1 MTDYDSIWRSSA
13 VAELYTPEVFEN
25 KKTPPLIGF
34 KRIFCI
40 FAENYTTNFRN
51 NEKIRDVINMK
62 QFKLLSMLLAILM
75 VPMMVSCGGDD
86 EKDDNPSGDDLIIK
100 ASGTWMCTQS
110 VDTQGSNTFQ
120 GLMVGKEITINP
132 NGTYTSTAPTF
143 GYSGTY
149 TVSGNKIT
157 AHSDAGGKFL
167 INVSISGD
175 RMTWEG
181 TASNGVSFRYIFER
195 ESNVVPSE
203 KAFTKEIIAGDFQ
216 WKVNNVSIKRGSS
229 SIITEGKTIRFYENG
244 SCEGFH
250 SMENAWRINNGRIE
264 TYYKQTEEPIYVY
277 TLLSSN
283 SDELLV
289 RIDGTLDNN
298 LQAEVLLTKDI
309 IPNSTTTEDNV
320 FDTKAGIKA
329 IYASCYAACAEF
341 EEWQLKLEG
350 IRLNSN
356 TVHRISSGS
365 TEVYNTWMYA
375 YQTINR
381 INLVLEKEDAVMEK
395 MGNQDGKAL
404 IAELRALRAFVNYN
418 IGMLWGRVPLLTQP
432 ITIDGTQTPQSSQ
445 AEVFQFAYDEIN
457 SVLDDLRPSFEQ
469 ENGQIRFNKDAGL
482 MLKAELAMSL
492 GNKQLAAATLNQI
505 EKSRYNNTRS
515 ASSSFDRSF
524 IWALYTQ
531 QNTYCPVYTVMHTN
545 LYLYENSG
553 SKDGLDLPTIDLNK
567 DGMPDEDV
575 ESFWHVSEYTDY
587 GYWAALK
594 RMGKA
599 QEVTGCYDY
608 ELLMPIP
615 SQDLS
620 FYPNFTQNPG
630 Y

>member
-1 MTDYDSIWRSSA
+1 
-13 VAELYTPEVFEN
+13 
-25 KKTPPLIGF
+25 
-34 KRIFCI
+34 
-40 FAENYTTNFRN
+40 
-51 NEKIRDVINMK
+51 MK

-86 EKDDNPSGDDLIIK
+86 EKDDKPSGDDLIIK

-110 VDTQGSNTFQ
+110 VDAMNGQSLQ

-143 GYSGTY
+143 GFSGTY

-157 AHSDAGGKFL
+157 AHSDAGGTFI

-175 RMTWEG
+175 RMTWDG
-181 TASNGVSFRYIFER
+181 TANNGVSFRYIFER
-195 ESNVVPSE
+195 ENNVVPSE
-203 KAFTKEIIAGDFQ
+203 KAFTKELIAGDFQ
-216 WKVNNVSIKRGSS
+216 WKVNSISIKRGAS
-229 SIITEGKTIRFYENG
+229 SIITEGKAIRFNEDG

-298 LQAEVLLTKDI
+298 LQAEVLLIKDI

-320 FDTKAGIKA
+320 FGSKEQILA
-329 IYASCYAACAEF
+329 ILSSSYSACAEF
-341 EEWQLKLEG
+341 QTWQFKLED
-350 IRLNSN
+350 IRRNPN
-356 TVHRISSGS
+356 TVHQINANSA
-365 TEVYNTWMYA
+365 EVRNTWQYA
-375 YQTINR
+375 YRTINI
-381 INLVLEKEDAVMEK
+381 INLVLEKKDAVMEK

-418 IGMLWGRVPLLTQP
+418 IGMLFGNIPLLTKVLADNDNQ
-432 ITIDGTQTPQSSQ
+432 ITQSSQ

-515 ASSSFDRSF
+515 VSSSLDRSF

-575 ESFWHVSEYTDY
+575 ESFWHASEYTDY

-599 QEVTGCYDY
+599 QEVTGCFDY

-615 SQDLS
+615 AQEINS
-620 FYPNFTQNPG
+620 YPNFKQNPG

>member
-1 MTDYDSIWRSSA
+1 
-13 VAELYTPEVFEN
+13 
-25 KKTPPLIGF
+25 
-34 KRIFCI
+34 
-40 FAENYTTNFRN
+40 
-51 NEKIRDVINMK
+51 MK

-86 EKDDNPSGDDLIIK
+86 EKDDKPSGDDLIIK

-110 VDTQGSNTFQ
+110 VDAMNGQSLQ

-157 AHSDAGGKFL
+157 AHSDAGGTFI

-175 RMTWEG
+175 RMTWDG
-181 TASNGVSFRYIFER
+181 TANNGVSFRYIFER
-195 ESNVVPSE
+195 ENNVVPYIFERENNVVPSE
-203 KAFTKEIIAGDFQ
+203 KAFTKELIAGDFQ
-216 WKVNNVSIKRGSS
+216 WKVNSISIKRGAS
-229 SIITEGKTIRFYENG
+229 SIITEGKTIRFNGDG

-289 RIDGTLDNN
+289 RIDGTLDDI
-298 LQAEVLLTKDI
+298 LQAEVLLIKDI

-320 FDTKAGIKA
+320 FGSKEQILA
-329 IYASCYAACAEF
+329 ILNSSYSACAEF
-341 EEWQLKLEG
+341 QTWQFKLED
-350 IRLNSN
+350 IRRNPN
-356 TVHRISSGS
+356 TVHQINANSA
-365 TEVYNTWMYA
+365 EVRNTWQYA
-375 YQTINR
+375 YRTINI
-381 INLVLEKEDAVMEK
+381 INLVLEKKDAVMEK

-418 IGMLWGRVPLLTQP
+418 IGMLFGNIPLLTKVLADNDNQ
-432 ITIDGTQTPQSSQ
+432 ITQSSQ

-505 EKSRYNNTRS
+505 DKSRYYNTRS
-515 ASSSFDRSF
+515 ASSSLDRSF
-524 IWALYTQ
+524 IWALHTQ

-567 DGMPDEDV
+567 DGKTDEDD
-575 ESFWHVSEYTDY
+575 ESFWHASEYTDY
-587 GYWAALK
+587 GYWAFLK
-594 RMGKA
+594 RIRKA
-599 QEVTGCYDY
+599 QEITGCFDY

-615 SQDLS
+615 AQEINS
-620 FYPNFTQNPG
+620 YPNFKQNPG

>member
-13 VAELYTPEVFEN
+13 VAT
-25 KKTPPLIGF
+25 
-34 KRIFCI
+34 
-40 FAENYTTNFRN
+40 

-110 VDTQGSNTFQ
+110 VDAMNGQSLQ

-195 ESNVVPSE
+195 ENNVVPSE

-216 WKVNNVSIKRGSS
+216 WKVNSVSIKRGAS

-289 RIDGTLDNN
+289 RIEGTLDNN
-298 LQAEVLLTKDI
+298 LQAEVLLIKDI

-320 FDTKAGIKA
+320 FGSKEQILS
-329 IYASCYAACAEF
+329 ILNSSYSACAEF
-341 EEWQLKLEG
+341 QTWQFKLEG

-365 TEVYNTWMYA
+365 TEVYNTWMYT

-381 INLVLEKEDAVMEK
+381 INLVLEKKDAVMEK

-418 IGMLWGRVPLLTQP
+418 IGMLFGNVPLLTQP
-432 ITIDGTQTPQSSQ
+432 ITVDGTQITQSSQ
-445 AEVFQFAYDEIN
+445 TEVFQFAYDEIN

-469 ENGQIRFNKDAGL
+469 ENAQIRFNKDAGL

-515 ASSSFDRSF
+515 VSSSLDKSF

-567 DGMPDEDV
+567 DGKPDEDV
-575 ESFWHVSEYTDY
+575 ESFWHASEYTDY

-599 QEVTGCYDY
+599 QEVTGCFDY

>member
-13 VAELYTPEVFEN
+13 VAT
-25 KKTPPLIGF
+25 
-34 KRIFCI
+34 
-40 FAENYTTNFRN
+40 

-110 VDTQGSNTFQ
+110 VDAMNGQSLQ

-157 AHSDAGGKFL
+157 AHSDAGSKFL

-195 ESNVVPSE
+195 ENNVVPSE

-216 WKVNNVSIKRGSS
+216 WKVNSVSIKRGAS

-298 LQAEVLLTKDI
+298 LQAEVLLIKDI

-365 TEVYNTWMYA
+365 TEVYNTWMYT

-567 DGMPDEDV
+567 DGKPDEDV
-575 ESFWHVSEYTDY
+575 ESFWHASEYTDY
-587 GYWAALK
+587 GYWAFLK
-594 RMGKA
+594 RIRKA
-599 QEVTGCYDY
+599 QEVTGCFDY

-615 SQDLS
+615 APEINS
-620 FYPNFTQNPG
+620 YPNFKQNPG

>member
-1 MTDYDSIWRSSA
+1 
-13 VAELYTPEVFEN
+13 
-25 KKTPPLIGF
+25 
-34 KRIFCI
+34 
-40 FAENYTTNFRN
+40 
-51 NEKIRDVINMK
+51 MK

-86 EKDDNPSGDDLIIK
+86 EKDDKPSGDDLIIK

-110 VDTQGSNTFQ
+110 VDAMNGQSLQ

-157 AHSDAGGKFL
+157 AHSDAGGTFI

-175 RMTWEG
+175 RMTWDG
-181 TASNGVSFRYIFER
+181 TANNGVSFRYIFER

-216 WKVNNVSIKRGSS
+216 WKVNSVSIKRGTS
-229 SIITEGKTIRFYENG
+229 SIITEGKTIRFKEDG

-298 LQAEVLLTKDI
+298 LQAEVLLIKDI

-320 FDTKAGIKA
+320 FGSKEQILA
-329 IYASCYAACAEF
+329 ILNSSYSACAEF
-341 EEWQLKLEG
+341 QTWQFKLED
-350 IRLNSN
+350 IRRNPN
-356 TVHRISSGS
+356 TVHQINANSA
-365 TEVYNTWMYA
+365 EVRNTWQYA
-375 YQTINR
+375 YRTINI
-381 INLVLEKEDAVMEK
+381 INLVLEKKDAVMEK

-418 IGMLWGRVPLLTQP
+418 IGMLFGNIPLLTKVLADNDNQ
-432 ITIDGTQTPQSSQ
+432 ITQSSQ

-515 ASSSFDRSF
+515 ASTGLDRSF

-567 DGMPDEDV
+567 DGKPDEDV

>member
-1 MTDYDSIWRSSA
+1 
-13 VAELYTPEVFEN
+13 
-25 KKTPPLIGF
+25 
-34 KRIFCI
+34 
-40 FAENYTTNFRN
+40 
-51 NEKIRDVINMK
+51 MK

-110 VDTQGSNTFQ
+110 VDAMNGQSFQ

-157 AHSDAGGKFL
+157 AHSDAGSTFL
-167 INVSISGD
+167 INVTISGD

-181 TASNGVSFRYIFER
+181 TANNGVSFRYIFER

-216 WKVNNVSIKRGSS
+216 WKVNSISIKRGAS
-229 SIITEGKTIRFYENG
+229 SIITEGKTIRFNEDG

-289 RIDGTLDNN
+289 RIEGTLDNN
-298 LQAEVLLTKDI
+298 LQAEVLLIKDI

-320 FDTKAGIKA
+320 FGSKEQILA
-329 IYASCYAACAEF
+329 ILSSSYSACAEF
-341 EEWQLKLEG
+341 QTWQFKLED
-350 IRLNSN
+350 IRRNPN
-356 TVHRISSGS
+356 TVHQINANSA
-365 TEVYNTWMYA
+365 EVRNTWQYA
-375 YQTINR
+375 YRTINI
-381 INLVLEKEDAVMEK
+381 INLVLEKKDAVMEK

-418 IGMLWGRVPLLTQP
+418 IGMLFGNIPLLTKVLADNDNQ
-432 ITIDGTQTPQSSQ
+432 IAQSSQ

-457 SVLDDLRPSFEQ
+457 SVLDDLLPAFEQ
-469 ENGQIRFNKDAGL
+469 ENAQIRFNKDAGL

-515 ASSSFDRSF
+515 VSSSLDRSF

-575 ESFWHVSEYTDY
+575 ESFWHASEYTDY

-599 QEVTGCYDY
+599 QEVTGCFDY

-615 SQDLS
+615 AQEINS
-620 FYPNFTQNPG
+620 YPNFKQNPG

>member
-13 VAELYTPEVFEN
+13 VAT
-25 KKTPPLIGF
+25 
-34 KRIFCI
+34 
-40 FAENYTTNFRN
+40 

-110 VDTQGSNTFQ
+110 VDAMNGQSLQ

-157 AHSDAGGKFL
+157 AHSDAGSKFL

-195 ESNVVPSE
+195 ENNVVPSE

-216 WKVNNVSIKRGSS
+216 WKVNSVSIKRGAS
-229 SIITEGKTIRFYENG
+229 SIITEGKTIRFNEDG

-298 LQAEVLLTKDI
+298 LQAEVLLIKDI

-365 TEVYNTWMYA
+365 TEVYNTWMYT

-567 DGMPDEDV
+567 DGKPDEDV
-575 ESFWHVSEYTDY
+575 ESFWHASEYTDY
-587 GYWAALK
+587 GYWAFLK
-594 RMGKA
+594 RIRKA
-599 QEVTGCYDY
+599 QEVTGCFDY

-615 SQDLS
+615 APEINS
-620 FYPNFTQNPG
+620 YPNFKQNPG

>member
-1 MTDYDSIWRSSA
+1 
-13 VAELYTPEVFEN
+13 
-25 KKTPPLIGF
+25 
-34 KRIFCI
+34 
-40 FAENYTTNFRN
+40 
-51 NEKIRDVINMK
+51 MK

-86 EKDDNPSGDDLIIK
+86 EKDDKPSGDDLIIK

-110 VDTQGSNTFQ
+110 VDAMNGQSLQ

-157 AHSDAGGKFL
+157 AHSDAGGTFI

-175 RMTWEG
+175 RMTWDG
-181 TASNGVSFRYIFER
+181 TANNGVSFRYIFER
-195 ESNVVPSE
+195 ENNVVPSE
-203 KAFTKEIIAGDFQ
+203 KAFTKELIAGDFQ
-216 WKVNNVSIKRGSS
+216 WKVNSISIKRGAS
-229 SIITEGKTIRFYENG
+229 SIITEGKTIRFNEDG

-298 LQAEVLLTKDI
+298 LQAEVLLIKDI

-320 FDTKAGIKA
+320 FGSKEQILA
-329 IYASCYAACAEF
+329 ILNSSYSACAEF
-341 EEWQLKLEG
+341 QTWQFKLED
-350 IRLNSN
+350 IRRNPN
-356 TVHRISSGS
+356 TVHQINANSA
-365 TEVYNTWMYA
+365 EVRNTWQYA
-375 YQTINR
+375 YRTINI
-381 INLVLEKEDAVMEK
+381 INLVLEKKDAVMEK

-418 IGMLWGRVPLLTQP
+418 IGMLFGNIPLLTKVLADNDNQ
-432 ITIDGTQTPQSSQ
+432 ITQSSQ

-505 EKSRYNNTRS
+505 DKSRYYNTRS
-515 ASSSFDRSF
+515 ASSSLDRSY
-524 IWALYTQ
+524 IWALHTQ

-575 ESFWHVSEYTDY
+575 ESFWHASEYTDY

-599 QEVTGCYDY
+599 QEVTGCFDY

-615 SQDLS
+615 AQEINS
-620 FYPNFTQNPG
+620 YPNFKQNPG

>member
-1 MTDYDSIWRSSA
+1 
-13 VAELYTPEVFEN
+13 
-25 KKTPPLIGF
+25 
-34 KRIFCI
+34 
-40 FAENYTTNFRN
+40 
-51 NEKIRDVINMK
+51 MK

-86 EKDDNPSGDDLIIK
+86 EKDDKPSGDDLIIK

-110 VDTQGSNTFQ
+110 VDAMNGQSLQ

-157 AHSDAGGKFL
+157 AHSDAGGTFI

-175 RMTWEG
+175 RMTWDG
-181 TASNGVSFRYIFER
+181 TANNGVSFRYIFER
-195 ESNVVPSE
+195 ENNVVPSE
-203 KAFTKEIIAGDFQ
+203 KAFTKEIIAGDFH
-216 WKVNNVSIKRGSS
+216 WKVNSVSIKRGAS
-229 SIITEGKTIRFYENG
+229 SIITEGKTIRFNEDG
-244 SCEGFH
+244 SYEGFH

-289 RIDGTLDNN
+289 RIDGTLDDI
-298 LQAEVLLTKDI
+298 LQAEVLLIKDI

-320 FDTKAGIKA
+320 FGSKEQILA
-329 IYASCYAACAEF
+329 ILNSSYSACAEF
-341 EEWQLKLEG
+341 QTWQFKLED
-350 IRLNSN
+350 IRRNPN
-356 TVHRISSGS
+356 TVHQINANSA
-365 TEVYNTWMYA
+365 EVRNTWQYA
-375 YQTINR
+375 YRTINI
-381 INLVLEKEDAVMEK
+381 INLVLEKKDAVMEK

-418 IGMLWGRVPLLTQP
+418 IGMLFGNIPLLTKVLADNDNQ
-432 ITIDGTQTPQSSQ
+432 ITQSSQ

-505 EKSRYNNTRS
+505 DKSRYYNTRS
-515 ASSSFDRSF
+515 ASSSLDRSF
-524 IWALYTQ
+524 IWALHTQ

-567 DGMPDEDV
+567 DGIPDEDV
-575 ESFWHVSEYTDY
+575 ESFWHASEYTDY

-599 QEVTGCYDY
+599 QEVTGCFDY

-615 SQDLS
+615 AQEINS
-620 FYPNFTQNPG
+620 YPNFNQHRG

>member
-1 MTDYDSIWRSSA
+1 
-13 VAELYTPEVFEN
+13 
-25 KKTPPLIGF
+25 
-34 KRIFCI
+34 
-40 FAENYTTNFRN
+40 
-51 NEKIRDVINMK
+51 MK

-86 EKDDNPSGDDLIIK
+86 EKDDKPSGDDLIIK

-110 VDTQGSNTFQ
+110 VDAMNGQSLQ

-157 AHSDAGGKFL
+157 AHSDAGGTFI

-175 RMTWEG
+175 RMTWDG
-181 TASNGVSFRYIFER
+181 TANNGVSFRYIFER
-195 ESNVVPSE
+195 ENNVVPSE
-203 KAFTKEIIAGDFQ
+203 KAFTKELIAGDFQ
-216 WKVNNVSIKRGSS
+216 WKVNSISIKRGAS
-229 SIITEGKTIRFYENG
+229 SIITEGKTIRFNEDG

-289 RIDGTLDNN
+289 RIEGTLDNN
-298 LQAEVLLTKDI
+298 LQAEVLLIKDI

-320 FDTKAGIKA
+320 FGSKEQILA
-329 IYASCYAACAEF
+329 ILSSSYSACAEF
-341 EEWQLKLEG
+341 QTWQFKLED
-350 IRLNSN
+350 IRRNPN
-356 TVHRISSGS
+356 TVHQINANSA
-365 TEVYNTWMYA
+365 EVRNTWQYA
-375 YQTINR
+375 YRTINI
-381 INLVLEKEDAVMEK
+381 INLVLEKKDAVMEK

-418 IGMLWGRVPLLTQP
+418 IGMLFGNIPLLTKVLADNDNQ
-432 ITIDGTQTPQSSQ
+432 ITQSSQ

-505 EKSRYNNTRS
+505 DKSRYYNTRS
-515 ASSSFDRSF
+515 ASSSLDRSY
-524 IWALYTQ
+524 IWALHTQ

-567 DGMPDEDV
+567 DGKPDEDV
-575 ESFWHVSEYTDY
+575 ESFWHASEYTDY

-599 QEVTGCYDY
+599 QEVTGCFDY

-615 SQDLS
+615 AQEINS
-620 FYPNFTQNPG
+620 YPNFKQNPG

>member
-1 MTDYDSIWRSSA
+1 
-13 VAELYTPEVFEN
+13 
-25 KKTPPLIGF
+25 
-34 KRIFCI
+34 
-40 FAENYTTNFRN
+40 
-51 NEKIRDVINMK
+51 MK

-110 VDTQGSNTFQ
+110 VDAMNGQSLQ

-157 AHSDAGGKFL
+157 AHSDAGGTFL

-175 RMTWEG
+175 RMTWDG

-203 KAFTKEIIAGDFQ
+203 ETFTKEIIAGDFQ
-216 WKVNNVSIKRGSS
+216 WKVNSVSIKRGASS
-229 SIITEGKTIRFYENG
+229 KITEGKTIRFKEDG

-289 RIDGTLDNN
+289 RIDGTLDDN
-298 LQAEVLLTKDI
+298 LQAEVLLIKDI
-309 IPNSTTTEDNV
+309 IPNTITTEDNV
-320 FDTKAGIKA
+320 FGSKEQIKA
-329 IYASCYAACAEF
+329 ILNSCYAACTEF
-341 EEWQLKLEG
+341 ETWQLKLEG
-350 IRLNSN
+350 IRLNRN

-381 INLVLEKEDAVMEK
+381 INLVLEKEDAVLGIMD
-395 MGNQDGKAL
+395 NQDGKAL

-418 IGMLWGRVPLLTQP
+418 LGMLFGNVPLLTKVLADNDNQ
-432 ITIDGTQTPQSSQ
+432 ITQSGQ

-457 SVLDDLRPSFEQ
+457 SVLDDLLPAFEQ
-469 ENGQIRFNKDAGL
+469 ENAQAYFNKDVGL
-482 MLKAELAMSL
+482 MLKAELSMAL
-492 GNKQLAAATLNQI
+492 GNKAQATATLNQI
-505 EKSRYNNTRS
+505 EKSRYYNTRS
-515 ASSSFDRSF
+515 ASSSLDRSY
-524 IWALYTQ
+524 IWALHTQ

-553 SKDGLDLPTIDLNK
+553 SKEGLDLPTIDLNK
-567 DGMPDEDV
+567 DGKPDEDV

-615 SQDLS
+615 SQDIS
-620 FYPNFTQNPG
+620 FYPNFKQNPG

>member
-1 MTDYDSIWRSSA
+1 
-13 VAELYTPEVFEN
+13 
-25 KKTPPLIGF
+25 
-34 KRIFCI
+34 
-40 FAENYTTNFRN
+40 
-51 NEKIRDVINMK
+51 MK

-86 EKDDNPSGDDLIIK
+86 EKDDKPSGDDLIIK

-110 VDTQGSNTFQ
+110 VDAMNGQSLQ

-157 AHSDAGGKFL
+157 AHSDAGGTFI

-175 RMTWEG
+175 RMTWDG
-181 TASNGVSFRYIFER
+181 TANNGVSFRYIFER
-195 ESNVVPSE
+195 ENNVVPSE
-203 KAFTKEIIAGDFQ
+203 KAFTKELIAGDFQ
-216 WKVNNVSIKRGSS
+216 WKVNSISIKRGAS
-229 SIITEGKTIRFYENG
+229 SIITEGKTIRFNEDG

-289 RIDGTLDNN
+289 RIEGTLDNN
-298 LQAEVLLTKDI
+298 LQAEVLLIKDI

-320 FDTKAGIKA
+320 FGSKEQILA
-329 IYASCYAACAEF
+329 ILSSSYSACAEF
-341 EEWQLKLEG
+341 QTWQFKLED
-350 IRLNSN
+350 IRRNPN
-356 TVHRISSGS
+356 TVHQINANSA
-365 TEVYNTWMYA
+365 EVRNTWQYA
-375 YQTINR
+375 YRTINI
-381 INLVLEKEDAVMEK
+381 INLVLEKKDAVMEK

-418 IGMLWGRVPLLTQP
+418 IGMLFGNIPLLTKVLADNDNQ
-432 ITIDGTQTPQSSQ
+432 IAQSSQ

-457 SVLDDLRPSFEQ
+457 SVLDDLLPAFEQ
-469 ENGQIRFNKDAGL
+469 ENAQIRFNKDAGL

-515 ASSSFDRSF
+515 VSSSLDRSF

-575 ESFWHVSEYTDY
+575 ESFWHASEYTDY

-599 QEVTGCYDY
+599 QEVTGCFDY

-615 SQDLS
+615 AQEINS
-620 FYPNFTQNPG
+620 YPNFKQNPG

>member
-13 VAELYTPEVFEN
+13 VAT
-25 KKTPPLIGF
+25 
-34 KRIFCI
+34 
-40 FAENYTTNFRN
+40 

-110 VDTQGSNTFQ
+110 VDAMNGQSLQ

-157 AHSDAGGKFL
+157 AHSDAGSKFL

-195 ESNVVPSE
+195 ENNVVPSE

-216 WKVNNVSIKRGSS
+216 WKVNSISIKRGAS
-229 SIITEGKTIRFYENG
+229 SIITEGKTIRFNEDG

-298 LQAEVLLTKDI
+298 LQAEVLLIKDI

-365 TEVYNTWMYA
+365 TEVYNTWMYT

-567 DGMPDEDV
+567 DGKPDEDV
-575 ESFWHVSEYTDY
+575 ESFWHASEYTDY
-587 GYWAALK
+587 GYWAFLK
-594 RMGKA
+594 RIRKA
-599 QEVTGCYDY
+599 QEVTGCFDY

-615 SQDLS
+615 APEINS
-620 FYPNFTQNPG
+620 YPNFKQNPG

>member
-1 MTDYDSIWRSSA
+1 
-13 VAELYTPEVFEN
+13 
-25 KKTPPLIGF
+25 
-34 KRIFCI
+34 
-40 FAENYTTNFRN
+40 
-51 NEKIRDVINMK
+51 MK

-86 EKDDNPSGDDLIIK
+86 EKDDKPSGDDLIIK

-110 VDTQGSNTFQ
+110 VDAMNGQSLQ

-157 AHSDAGGKFL
+157 AHSDAGGTFI

-175 RMTWEG
+175 RMTWDG
-181 TASNGVSFRYIFER
+181 TANNGVSFRYIFER
-195 ESNVVPSE
+195 ENNVVPSE
-203 KAFTKEIIAGDFQ
+203 KAFTKELIAGDFQ
-216 WKVNNVSIKRGSS
+216 WKVNSISIKRGAS
-229 SIITEGKTIRFYENG
+229 SIITEGKTIRFNEDG

-298 LQAEVLLTKDI
+298 LQAEVLLIKDI

-320 FDTKAGIKA
+320 FGSKEQILA
-329 IYASCYAACAEF
+329 ILSSSYSACAEF
-341 EEWQLKLEG
+341 QTWQFKLED
-350 IRLNSN
+350 IRRNPN
-356 TVHRISSGS
+356 TVHQINANSA
-365 TEVYNTWMYA
+365 EVRNTWQYA
-375 YQTINR
+375 YRTINI
-381 INLVLEKEDAVMEK
+381 INLVLEKKDAVMEK

-418 IGMLWGRVPLLTQP
+418 IGMLFGNIPLLTKVLADNDNQ
-432 ITIDGTQTPQSSQ
+432 ITQSSQ

-505 EKSRYNNTRS
+505 DKSRYYNTRS
-515 ASSSFDRSF
+515 ASSSLDRSY
-524 IWALYTQ
+524 IWALHTQ

-567 DGMPDEDV
+567 DGKPDEDV
-575 ESFWHVSEYTDY
+575 ESFWHASEYTDY

-599 QEVTGCYDY
+599 QEVTGCFDY

-615 SQDLS
+615 AQEINS
-620 FYPNFTQNPG
+620 YPNFKQNPG

>member
-1 MTDYDSIWRSSA
+1 
-13 VAELYTPEVFEN
+13 
-25 KKTPPLIGF
+25 
-34 KRIFCI
+34 
-40 FAENYTTNFRN
+40 
-51 NEKIRDVINMK
+51 MK

-86 EKDDNPSGDDLIIK
+86 EKDDKPSGDDLIIK

-110 VDTQGSNTFQ
+110 VDAMNGQSLQ

-143 GYSGTY
+143 GFSGTY

-157 AHSDAGGKFL
+157 AHSDAGGTFI

-175 RMTWEG
+175 RMTWDG
-181 TASNGVSFRYIFER
+181 TANNGVSFRYIFER
-195 ESNVVPSE
+195 ENNVVPSE
-203 KAFTKEIIAGDFQ
+203 KAFTKELIAGDFQ
-216 WKVNNVSIKRGSS
+216 WKVNSISIKRGAS
-229 SIITEGKTIRFYENG
+229 SIITEGKTIRFNEDG

-298 LQAEVLLTKDI
+298 LQAEVLLIKDI

-320 FDTKAGIKA
+320 FGSKEQILA
-329 IYASCYAACAEF
+329 ILNSSYSACAEF
-341 EEWQLKLEG
+341 QTWQFKLED
-350 IRLNSN
+350 IRRNPN
-356 TVHRISSGS
+356 TVHQINANSA
-365 TEVYNTWMYA
+365 EVRNTWQYA
-375 YQTINR
+375 YRTINI
-381 INLVLEKEDAVMEK
+381 INLVLEKKDAVMEK

-404 IAELRALRAFVNYN
+404 IAELKALRAFVNYN
-418 IGMLWGRVPLLTQP
+418 IGMLFGNIPLLTKVLADNDNQ
-432 ITIDGTQTPQSSQ
+432 ITQSSQ

-505 EKSRYNNTRS
+505 DKSRYYNTRS
-515 ASSSFDRSF
+515 ASSSLDRSY
-524 IWALYTQ
+524 IWALHTQ

-567 DGMPDEDV
+567 DGKPDEDV
-575 ESFWHVSEYTDY
+575 ESFWHASEYTDY

-599 QEVTGCYDY
+599 QEVTGCFDY

-615 SQDLS
+615 AQEINS
-620 FYPNFTQNPG
+620 YPNFKQNPG

>member
-1 MTDYDSIWRSSA
+1 
-13 VAELYTPEVFEN
+13 
-25 KKTPPLIGF
+25 
-34 KRIFCI
+34 
-40 FAENYTTNFRN
+40 
-51 NEKIRDVINMK
+51 MK

-86 EKDDNPSGDDLIIK
+86 EKDDKPSGDDLIIK

-110 VDTQGSNTFQ
+110 VDAMNGQSLQ

-157 AHSDAGGKFL
+157 AHSDAGGTFI

-175 RMTWEG
+175 RMTWDG
-181 TASNGVSFRYIFER
+181 TANNGVSFRYIFER
-195 ESNVVPSE
+195 ENNVVPSE
-203 KAFTKEIIAGDFQ
+203 KAFTKELIAGDFQ
-216 WKVNNVSIKRGSS
+216 WKVNSISIKRGAS
-229 SIITEGKTIRFYENG
+229 SIITEGKTIRFNEDG

-298 LQAEVLLTKDI
+298 LQAEVLLIKDI

-320 FDTKAGIKA
+320 FGSKEQILA
-329 IYASCYAACAEF
+329 ILNSSYSACAEF
-341 EEWQLKLEG
+341 QTWQFKLED
-350 IRLNSN
+350 IRRNPN
-356 TVHRISSGS
+356 TVHQINANSA
-365 TEVYNTWMYA
+365 EVRNTWQYA
-375 YQTINR
+375 YRTINI
-381 INLVLEKEDAVMEK
+381 INLVLEKKDAVMEK

-418 IGMLWGRVPLLTQP
+418 IGLLFGNIPLLTKVLADNDNQ
-432 ITIDGTQTPQSSQ
+432 ITQSSQ

-505 EKSRYNNTRS
+505 DKSRYYNTRS
-515 ASSSFDRSF
+515 ASSSLDRSY
-524 IWALYTQ
+524 IWALHTQ
-531 QNTYCPVYTVMHTN
+531 QDTYCPVYTVMHTN

-567 DGMPDEDV
+567 DGKPDEDV
-575 ESFWHVSEYTDY
+575 ESFWHASEYTDY

-599 QEVTGCYDY
+599 QEVTGCFDY

-615 SQDLS
+615 AQEINS
-620 FYPNFTQNPG
+620 YPNFKQNPG

>member
-1 MTDYDSIWRSSA
+1 
-13 VAELYTPEVFEN
+13 
-25 KKTPPLIGF
+25 
-34 KRIFCI
+34 
-40 FAENYTTNFRN
+40 
-51 NEKIRDVINMK
+51 MK

-110 VDTQGSNTFQ
+110 VDAMNGQSLQ

-157 AHSDAGGKFL
+157 AHSDAGGTFI

-175 RMTWEG
+175 RMTWDG
-181 TASNGVSFRYIFER
+181 TANNGVSFRYIFER
-195 ESNVVPSE
+195 ENNVVPSE

-216 WKVNNVSIKRGSS
+216 WKVNSISIKRGAS
-229 SIITEGKTIRFYENG
+229 SIITEGKTIRFNEDG

-298 LQAEVLLTKDI
+298 LQAEVLLIKDI

-320 FDTKAGIKA
+320 FGSKEQILA
-329 IYASCYAACAEF
+329 ILNSSYSACAEF
-341 EEWQLKLEG
+341 QTWQFKLED
-350 IRLNSN
+350 IRRNPN
-356 TVHRISSGS
+356 TVHQINANSA
-365 TEVYNTWMYA
+365 EVRNTWQYA
-375 YQTINR
+375 YRTINI
-381 INLVLEKEDAVMEK
+381 INLVLEKKE
-395 MGNQDGKAL
+395 DGKAL

-418 IGMLWGRVPLLTQP
+418 IGMLFGNIPLLTKVLADNDNQ
-432 ITIDGTQTPQSSQ
+432 ITQSSQ

-505 EKSRYNNTRS
+505 DKSRYYNTRS
-515 ASSSFDRSF
+515 ASSSLDRSY
-524 IWALYTQ
+524 IWALHTQ

-567 DGMPDEDV
+567 DGKPDEDV
-575 ESFWHVSEYTDY
+575 ESFWHASEYTDY

-599 QEVTGCYDY
+599 QEVTGCFDY

-615 SQDLS
+615 AQEINS
-620 FYPNFTQNPG
+620 YPNFKQNPG

>member
-1 MTDYDSIWRSSA
+1 
-13 VAELYTPEVFEN
+13 
-25 KKTPPLIGF
+25 
-34 KRIFCI
+34 
-40 FAENYTTNFRN
+40 
-51 NEKIRDVINMK
+51 MK

-86 EKDDNPSGDDLIIK
+86 EKDDKPSGDDLIIK

-110 VDTQGSNTFQ
+110 VDAMNGQSLQ

-157 AHSDAGGKFL
+157 AHSDAGGTFI

-175 RMTWEG
+175 RMTWDG
-181 TASNGVSFRYIFER
+181 TANNGVSFRYIFER
-195 ESNVVPSE
+195 ENNVVPSE

-216 WKVNNVSIKRGSS
+216 WKVNSISIKRGAS
-229 SIITEGKTIRFYENG
+229 SIITEGKTIRFNEDG

-298 LQAEVLLTKDI
+298 LQAEVLLIKDI

-320 FDTKAGIKA
+320 FGSKEQILA
-329 IYASCYAACAEF
+329 ILNSSYSACAEF
-341 EEWQLKLEG
+341 QTWQFKLED
-350 IRLNSN
+350 IRRNPN
-356 TVHRISSGS
+356 TVHQINANSA
-365 TEVYNTWMYA
+365 EVRNTWQYA
-375 YQTINR
+375 YRTINI
-381 INLVLEKEDAVMEK
+381 INLVLEKKDAVMEK

-418 IGMLWGRVPLLTQP
+418 IGMLFGNIPLLTKVLADNDNQ
-432 ITIDGTQTPQSSQ
+432 ITQSSQ

-505 EKSRYNNTRS
+505 DKSRYYNTRS
-515 ASSSFDRSF
+515 ASSSLDRSY
-524 IWALYTQ
+524 IWALHTQ

-567 DGMPDEDV
+567 DGKPDEDV
-575 ESFWHVSEYTDY
+575 ESFWHASEYTDY

-599 QEVTGCYDY
+599 QEVTGCFDY

-615 SQDLS
+615 AQEIYS
-620 FYPNFTQNPG
+620 YPNFKQNPG

>member
-1 MTDYDSIWRSSA
+1 
-13 VAELYTPEVFEN
+13 
-25 KKTPPLIGF
+25 
-34 KRIFCI
+34 
-40 FAENYTTNFRN
+40 
-51 NEKIRDVINMK
+51 MK

-86 EKDDNPSGDDLIIK
+86 EKDDKPSGDDLIIK

-110 VDTQGSNTFQ
+110 VDAMNGQSLQ

-157 AHSDAGGKFL
+157 AHSDAGGTFI

-175 RMTWEG
+175 RMTWDG
-181 TASNGVSFRYIFER
+181 TANNGVSFRYIFER
-195 ESNVVPSE
+195 ENNVVPSE
-203 KAFTKEIIAGDFQ
+203 KAFTKELIAGDFQ
-216 WKVNNVSIKRGSS
+216 WKVNSISIKRGAS
-229 SIITEGKTIRFYENG
+229 SIITEGKTIRFNEDG

-298 LQAEVLLTKDI
+298 LQAEVLLIKDI

-320 FDTKAGIKA
+320 FGSKEQILA
-329 IYASCYAACAEF
+329 ILSSSYSACAEF
-341 EEWQLKLEG
+341 QTWQFKLED
-350 IRLNSN
+350 IRRNPN
-356 TVHRISSGS
+356 TVHQINANSA
-365 TEVYNTWMYA
+365 EVRNTWQYA
-375 YQTINR
+375 YRTINI
-381 INLVLEKEDAVMEK
+381 INLVLEKKDAVMEK

-418 IGMLWGRVPLLTQP
+418 IGMLFGNIPLLTKVLADNDNQ
-432 ITIDGTQTPQSSQ
+432 IAQSSQ

-457 SVLDDLRPSFEQ
+457 SVLDDLLPAFEQ
-469 ENGQIRFNKDAGL
+469 ENAQIRFNKDAGL

-515 ASSSFDRSF
+515 VSSSLDRSF

-575 ESFWHVSEYTDY
+575 ESFWHASEYTDY

-599 QEVTGCYDY
+599 QEVTGCFDY

-615 SQDLS
+615 AQEINS
-620 FYPNFTQNPG
+620 YPNFKQNPG

>member
-1 MTDYDSIWRSSA
+1 
-13 VAELYTPEVFEN
+13 
-25 KKTPPLIGF
+25 
-34 KRIFCI
+34 
-40 FAENYTTNFRN
+40 
-51 NEKIRDVINMK
+51 MK

-100 ASGTWMCTQS
+100 ASDTWMCTQS

-149 TVSGNKIT
+149 KVSGNKIT
-157 AHSDAGGKFL
+157 AHSDTGGTFL

-181 TASNGVSFRYIFER
+181 TANNGVSFRYIFER

-203 KAFTKEIIAGDFQ
+203 MAFTKEIIAGDFQ
-216 WKVNNVSIKRGSS
+216 WKVNSVSIKRGAS
-229 SIITEGKTIRFYENG
+229 SIITEGKTIRFNEDG

-289 RIDGTLDNN
+289 RIEGTLDNN
-298 LQAEVLLTKDI
+298 LQAEVLLIKDI

-320 FDTKAGIKA
+320 FGSKEQILA
-329 IYASCYAACAEF
+329 ILNSSYSACAEF
-341 EEWQLKLEG
+341 QTWQLKLEG

-356 TVHRISSGS
+356 TVHQINANSA
-365 TEVYNTWMYA
+365 EVRNTWQYA
-375 YQTINR
+375 YRTINI
-381 INLVLEKEDAVMEK
+381 INLVLEKKDDVMEK

-418 IGMLWGRVPLLTQP
+418 IGMLFGNVPLLTQP
-432 ITIDGTQTPQSSQ
+432 ITVNGTQTPQSSQ
-445 AEVFQFAYDEIN
+445 TEVFQFAYDEIN
-457 SVLDDLRPSFEQ
+457 SVLDDLLPAFEQ
-469 ENGQIRFNKDAGL
+469 ENAQIRFNKDAGL

-515 ASSSFDRSF
+515 VSSSLDRSF

-553 SKDGLDLPTIDLNK
+553 SKDGLDLPTIDLNN
-567 DGMPDEDV
+567 DGTPDTDI
-575 ESFWHVSEYTDY
+575 ESFWHASEYTDY

-599 QEVTGCYDY
+599 QEITGCFDY

-615 SQDLS
+615 AQEINS
-620 FYPNFTQNPG
+620 YPNFKQNPG

>member
-1 MTDYDSIWRSSA
+1 
-13 VAELYTPEVFEN
+13 
-25 KKTPPLIGF
+25 
-34 KRIFCI
+34 
-40 FAENYTTNFRN
+40 
-51 NEKIRDVINMK
+51 MK

-86 EKDDNPSGDDLIIK
+86 EKDDKPSGDDLIIK

-110 VDTQGSNTFQ
+110 VDAMNGQSLQ

-157 AHSDAGGKFL
+157 AHSDAGGTFI

-175 RMTWEG
+175 RMTWDG
-181 TASNGVSFRYIFER
+181 TANNGVSFRYIFER
-195 ESNVVPSE
+195 ENNVVPSE
-203 KAFTKEIIAGDFQ
+203 KAFTKELIAGDFQ
-216 WKVNNVSIKRGSS
+216 WKVNSISIKRGAS
-229 SIITEGKTIRFYENG
+229 SIITEGKTIRFNEDG

-298 LQAEVLLTKDI
+298 LQAEVLLIKDI

-320 FDTKAGIKA
+320 FGSKEQILA
-329 IYASCYAACAEF
+329 ILNSSYSACAEF
-341 EEWQLKLEG
+341 QTWQFKLED
-350 IRLNSN
+350 IRRNPN
-356 TVHRISSGS
+356 TVHQINANSA
-365 TEVYNTWMYA
+365 EVRNTWQYA
-375 YQTINR
+375 YRTINI
-381 INLVLEKEDAVMEK
+381 INLVLEKKDAVMEK

-418 IGMLWGRVPLLTQP
+418 IGMLFGNIPLLTKVLADNDNQ
-432 ITIDGTQTPQSSQ
+432 ITQSSQ

-505 EKSRYNNTRS
+505 DKSRYYNTRS
-515 ASSSFDRSF
+515 ASSSLDRSY
-524 IWALYTQ
+524 IWALHTQ

-567 DGMPDEDV
+567 DGKPDEDV
-575 ESFWHVSEYTDY
+575 ESFWHASEYTDY

-599 QEVTGCYDY
+599 QEVTGCFDY

-615 SQDLS
+615 AQEINS
-620 FYPNFTQNPG
+620 YPNFKQNPG

>member
-1 MTDYDSIWRSSA
+1 
-13 VAELYTPEVFEN
+13 
-25 KKTPPLIGF
+25 
-34 KRIFCI
+34 
-40 FAENYTTNFRN
+40 
-51 NEKIRDVINMK
+51 MK

-86 EKDDNPSGDDLIIK
+86 EKDDKPSGDDLIIK

-110 VDTQGSNTFQ
+110 VDAMNGQSLQ

-143 GYSGTY
+143 GFSGTY

-157 AHSDAGGKFL
+157 AHSDAGGTFI

-175 RMTWEG
+175 RMTWDG
-181 TASNGVSFRYIFER
+181 TANNGVSFRYIFER
-195 ESNVVPSE
+195 ENNVVPSE
-203 KAFTKEIIAGDFQ
+203 KAFTKELIAGDFQ
-216 WKVNNVSIKRGSS
+216 WKVNSISIKRGAS
-229 SIITEGKTIRFYENG
+229 SIITEGKAIRFNEDG

-298 LQAEVLLTKDI
+298 LQAEVLLIKDI

-320 FDTKAGIKA
+320 FGSKEQILA
-329 IYASCYAACAEF
+329 ILNSSYSACAEF
-341 EEWQLKLEG
+341 QTWQFKLED
-350 IRLNSN
+350 IRRNPN
-356 TVHRISSGS
+356 TVHQINANSA
-365 TEVYNTWMYA
+365 EVRNTWQYA
-375 YQTINR
+375 YRTINI
-381 INLVLEKEDAVMEK
+381 INLVLEKKDAVMEK

-418 IGMLWGRVPLLTQP
+418 IGMLFGNIPLLTKVLADNDNQ
-432 ITIDGTQTPQSSQ
+432 IAQSSQ

-457 SVLDDLRPSFEQ
+457 SVLDDLLPAFEQ
-469 ENGQIRFNKDAGL
+469 ENAQIRFNKDAGL

-515 ASSSFDRSF
+515 ASSSLDRSF

-567 DGMPDEDV
+567 DGKPDEDV
-575 ESFWHVSEYTDY
+575 ESFWHASEYTDY

-599 QEVTGCYDY
+599 QEVTGCFDY

-615 SQDLS
+615 AQEINS
-620 FYPNFTQNPG
+620 YPNFKQNPG

>member
-1 MTDYDSIWRSSA
+1 
-13 VAELYTPEVFEN
+13 
-25 KKTPPLIGF
+25 
-34 KRIFCI
+34 
-40 FAENYTTNFRN
+40 
-51 NEKIRDVINMK
+51 MK

-86 EKDDNPSGDDLIIK
+86 EKDDKPSGDDLIIK

-110 VDTQGSNTFQ
+110 VDAMNGQSFQ

-157 AHSDAGGKFL
+157 AHSDAGGTFI

-175 RMTWEG
+175 RMTWDG
-181 TASNGVSFRYIFER
+181 TANNGVSFRYIFER
-195 ESNVVPSE
+195 ENNVVPSE
-203 KAFTKEIIAGDFQ
+203 KAFTKELIAGDFQ
-216 WKVNNVSIKRGSS
+216 WKVNSISIKRGAS
-229 SIITEGKTIRFYENG
+229 SIITEGKTIRFNEDG

-298 LQAEVLLTKDI
+298 LQAEVLLIKDI

-320 FDTKAGIKA
+320 FGSKEQILA
-329 IYASCYAACAEF
+329 ILNSSYSACAEF
-341 EEWQLKLEG
+341 QTWQFKLED
-350 IRLNSN
+350 IRRNPN
-356 TVHRISSGS
+356 TVHQINANSA
-365 TEVYNTWMYA
+365 EVRNTWQYA
-375 YQTINR
+375 YRTINI
-381 INLVLEKEDAVMEK
+381 INLVLEKKDAVMEK

-418 IGMLWGRVPLLTQP
+418 IGMLFGNIPLLTKVLADNDNQ
-432 ITIDGTQTPQSSQ
+432 ITQSSQ

-505 EKSRYNNTRS
+505 DKSRYYNTRS
-515 ASSSFDRSF
+515 ASSSLDRSY
-524 IWALYTQ
+524 IWALHTQ

-567 DGMPDEDV
+567 DGKPDEDV
-575 ESFWHVSEYTDY
+575 ESFWHASEYTDY

-599 QEVTGCYDY
+599 QEVTGCFDY

-615 SQDLS
+615 AQEINS
-620 FYPNFTQNPG
+620 YPNFKQNPG

>member
-1 MTDYDSIWRSSA
+1 MKNLKILSIMLSI
-13 VAELYTPEVFEN
+13 LII
-25 KKTPPLIGF
+25 PL
-34 KRIFCI
+34 
-40 FAENYTTNFRN
+40 
-51 NEKIRDVINMK
+51 
-62 QFKLLSMLLAILM
+62 
-75 VPMMVSCGGDD
+75 MVSCGDND
-86 EKDDNPSGDDLIIK
+86 EKDGSPSGDDLIIK

-110 VDTQGSNTFQ
+110 VDTQNGQSYQ

-157 AHSDAGGKFL
+157 AHSDAGGTFI

-175 RMTWEG
+175 RMTWDG
-181 TASNGVSFRYIFER
+181 TANNGVSFRYIFER

-216 WKVNNVSIKRGSS
+216 WKVNSISIKRGSS
-229 SIITEGKTIRFYENG
+229 SIITEGKTIRFNEDG

-289 RIDGTLDNN
+289 RIDGTLDDN
-298 LQAEVLLTKDI
+298 LQAEVLLIKDI

-320 FDTKAGIKA
+320 FGSKEQILA
-329 IYASCYAACAEF
+329 ILNSSYSACAEF
-341 EEWQLKLEG
+341 QTWQFKLED
-350 IRLNSN
+350 IRRNPN
-356 TVHRISSGS
+356 TVHQINANSA
-365 TEVYNTWMYA
+365 EVRNTWQYA
-375 YQTINR
+375 YRTINI
-381 INLVLEKEDAVMEK
+381 INLVLEKKDAVMEK

-418 IGMLWGRVPLLTQP
+418 IGMLFGNIPLLTKVLADNDNQ
-432 ITIDGTQTPQSSQ
+432 ITQSSQ

-567 DGMPDEDV
+567 DGIPDEDV

>member
-1 MTDYDSIWRSSA
+1 
-13 VAELYTPEVFEN
+13 
-25 KKTPPLIGF
+25 
-34 KRIFCI
+34 
-40 FAENYTTNFRN
+40 
-51 NEKIRDVINMK
+51 MK

-86 EKDDNPSGDDLIIK
+86 EKDDKPSGDDLIIK

-110 VDTQGSNTFQ
+110 VDAMNGQSLQ

-157 AHSDAGGKFL
+157 AHSDAGGTFI

-175 RMTWEG
+175 RMTWDG
-181 TASNGVSFRYIFER
+181 TANNGVSFRYIFER
-195 ESNVVPSE
+195 ENNVVPSE
-203 KAFTKEIIAGDFQ
+203 KAFTKELIAGDFQ
-216 WKVNNVSIKRGSS
+216 WKVNSISIKRGAS
-229 SIITEGKTIRFYENG
+229 SIITEGKTIRFNEDG

-289 RIDGTLDNN
+289 RIDGTLDDN
-298 LQAEVLLTKDI
+298 LQAEVLLIKDI

-320 FDTKAGIKA
+320 FGSKEQILA
-329 IYASCYAACAEF
+329 ILNSSYSACAEF
-341 EEWQLKLEG
+341 QTWQFKLED
-350 IRLNSN
+350 IRRNPN
-356 TVHRISSGS
+356 TVHQINANSA
-365 TEVYNTWMYA
+365 EVRNTWQYA
-375 YQTINR
+375 YRTINI
-381 INLVLEKEDAVMEK
+381 INLVLEKKDAVMEK

-418 IGMLWGRVPLLTQP
+418 IGMLFGNIPLLTKVLADNDNQ
-432 ITIDGTQTPQSSQ
+432 ITQSSQ

-505 EKSRYNNTRS
+505 DKSRYYNTRS
-515 ASSSFDRSF
+515 ASSSLDRSY
-524 IWALYTQ
+524 IWALHTQ

-567 DGMPDEDV
+567 DGKPDEDV
-575 ESFWHVSEYTDY
+575 ESFWHASEYTDY

-599 QEVTGCYDY
+599 QEVTGCFDY

-615 SQDLS
+615 AQEINS
-620 FYPNFTQNPG
+620 YPNFKQNPG

>member
-13 VAELYTPEVFEN
+13 VAT
-25 KKTPPLIGF
+25 
-34 KRIFCI
+34 
-40 FAENYTTNFRN
+40 

-110 VDTQGSNTFQ
+110 VDAMNGQSLQ

-157 AHSDAGGKFL
+157 AHSDAGSKFL

-195 ESNVVPSE
+195 ENNVVPSE

-216 WKVNNVSIKRGSS
+216 WKVNSISIKRGAS

-298 LQAEVLLTKDI
+298 LQAEVLLIKDI

-365 TEVYNTWMYA
+365 TEVYNTWMYT

-492 GNKQLAAATLNQI
+492 GNKQLATATLNQI

-515 ASSSFDRSF
+515 ASSSLDRSF

-567 DGMPDEDV
+567 DGKPDEDV
-575 ESFWHVSEYTDY
+575 ESFWHASEYTDY
-587 GYWAALK
+587 GYWAFLK
-594 RMGKA
+594 RIRKA
-599 QEVTGCYDY
+599 QEVTGCFDY

-615 SQDLS
+615 APEINS
-620 FYPNFTQNPG
+620 YPNFKQNPG

>member
-1 MTDYDSIWRSSA
+1 
-13 VAELYTPEVFEN
+13 
-25 KKTPPLIGF
+25 
-34 KRIFCI
+34 
-40 FAENYTTNFRN
+40 
-51 NEKIRDVINMK
+51 MK
-62 QFKLLSMLLAILM
+62 QFKILSILLAVLI

-86 EKDDNPSGDDLIIK
+86 EKDNNPSGDDLIIK

-132 NGTYTSTAPTF
+132 NGTYTSTASTF

-157 AHSDAGGKFL
+157 AHSDAGGTFL
-167 INVSISGD
+167 INVSINGD
-175 RMTWEG
+175 RMTWDG

-203 KAFTKEIIAGDFQ
+203 KVFTKELIAGDFQ

-229 SIITEGKTIRFYENG
+229 SKIIEGKTIRFNEDG

-277 TLLSSN
+277 TLISSN
-283 SDELLV
+283 SNELLV
-289 RIDGTLDNN
+289 RIDGTLDDN

-309 IPNSTTTEDNV
+309 LPNSITTEDNV
-320 FDTKAGIKA
+320 FGSKEQILA
-329 IYASCYAACAEF
+329 ILNSSYAACAEF
-341 EEWQLKLEG
+341 ETWQLKLEG

-356 TVHRISSGS
+356 TVHLISSSS

-381 INLVLEKEDAVMEK
+381 INLVLEKEDAVLGI

-418 IGMLWGRVPLLTQP
+418 LGMLFGNVPLLTKVLADNSNQ
-432 ITIDGTQTPQSSQ
+432 IAQSRQ
-445 AEVFQFAYDEIN
+445 AEVFQFAYEEIN
-457 SVLDDLRPSFEQ
+457 SVIDDLLPAFEK
-469 ENGQIRFNKDAGL
+469 ENAQVYFNRDAGR
-482 MLKAELAMSL
+482 MLKAELLMVL
-492 GNKQLAAATLNQI
+492 GNKTQATATLNQI
-505 EKSRYNNTRS
+505 DKSRYYNTRS
-515 ASSSFDRSF
+515 ASSSLDRSY
-524 IWALYTQ
+524 IWALHTQ

-553 SKDGLDLPTIDLNK
+553 NKDGLNLPTIDLNK
-567 DGMPDEDV
+567 DGVPDEDV
-575 ESFWHVSEYTDY
+575 ETFWHASEYTDY

-594 RMGKA
+594 RIGKA

-615 SQDLS
+615 SQDIS
-620 FYPNFTQNPG
+620 FYPNFKQNPG

>member
-1 MTDYDSIWRSSA
+1 
-13 VAELYTPEVFEN
+13 
-25 KKTPPLIGF
+25 
-34 KRIFCI
+34 
-40 FAENYTTNFRN
+40 
-51 NEKIRDVINMK
+51 MK

-86 EKDDNPSGDDLIIK
+86 EKDDKPSGDDLIIK

-110 VDTQGSNTFQ
+110 VDAMNGQSLQ

-143 GYSGTY
+143 GFSGTY

-157 AHSDAGGKFL
+157 AHSDAGGTFI

-175 RMTWEG
+175 RMTWDG
-181 TASNGVSFRYIFER
+181 TANNGVSFRYIFER
-195 ESNVVPSE
+195 ENNVVPSE
-203 KAFTKEIIAGDFQ
+203 KAFTKELIAGDFQ
-216 WKVNNVSIKRGSS
+216 WKVNSISIKRGAS
-229 SIITEGKTIRFYENG
+229 SIITEGKAIRFNEDG

-298 LQAEVLLTKDI
+298 LQAEVLLIKDI

-320 FDTKAGIKA
+320 FGSKEQILA
-329 IYASCYAACAEF
+329 ILNSSYSACAEF
-341 EEWQLKLEG
+341 QTWQFKLED
-350 IRLNSN
+350 IRRNPN
-356 TVHRISSGS
+356 TVHQINANSA
-365 TEVYNTWMYA
+365 EVRNTWQYA
-375 YQTINR
+375 YRTINI
-381 INLVLEKEDAVMEK
+381 INLVLEKKDAVMEK

-418 IGMLWGRVPLLTQP
+418 IGMLFGNIPLLTKVLADNDNQ
-432 ITIDGTQTPQSSQ
+432 ITQSSQ

-505 EKSRYNNTRS
+505 DKSRYYNTRS
-515 ASSSFDRSF
+515 ASSSLDRSY
-524 IWALYTQ
+524 IWALHTQ

-575 ESFWHVSEYTDY
+575 ESFWHASEYTDY

-599 QEVTGCYDY
+599 QEVTGCFDY

-615 SQDLS
+615 AQEINS
-620 FYPNFTQNPG
+620 YPNFKQNPG

>member
-1 MTDYDSIWRSSA
+1 
-13 VAELYTPEVFEN
+13 
-25 KKTPPLIGF
+25 
-34 KRIFCI
+34 
-40 FAENYTTNFRN
+40 
-51 NEKIRDVINMK
+51 MK

-86 EKDDNPSGDDLIIK
+86 EKDDKPSGDDLIIK

-110 VDTQGSNTFQ
+110 VDAMNGQSFQ

-157 AHSDAGGKFL
+157 AHSDAGGTFI

-175 RMTWEG
+175 RMTWDG
-181 TASNGVSFRYIFER
+181 TANNGVSFRYIFER
-195 ESNVVPSE
+195 ENNVVPSE
-203 KAFTKEIIAGDFQ
+203 KAFTKELIAGDFQ
-216 WKVNNVSIKRGSS
+216 WKVNSISIKRGAS
-229 SIITEGKTIRFYENG
+229 SIITEGKTIRFNEDG

-298 LQAEVLLTKDI
+298 LQAEVLLIKDI

-320 FDTKAGIKA
+320 FGSKEQILA
-329 IYASCYAACAEF
+329 ILNSSYSACAEF
-341 EEWQLKLEG
+341 QTWQFKLED
-350 IRLNSN
+350 IRRNPN
-356 TVHRISSGS
+356 TVHQINANSA
-365 TEVYNTWMYA
+365 EVRNTWQYA
-375 YQTINR
+375 YRTINI
-381 INLVLEKEDAVMEK
+381 INLVLEKKDAVMEK

-418 IGMLWGRVPLLTQP
+418 IGMLFGNIPLLTKVLADNDNQ
-432 ITIDGTQTPQSSQ
+432 ITQSSQ

-505 EKSRYNNTRS
+505 DKSRYYNTRS
-515 ASSSFDRSF
+515 ASSSLDRSY
-524 IWALYTQ
+524 IWALHTQ
-531 QNTYCPVYTVMHTN
+531 QNMYCPVYTVMHTN

-567 DGMPDEDV
+567 DGKPDEDV
-575 ESFWHVSEYTDY
+575 ESFWHASEYTDY

-599 QEVTGCYDY
+599 QEVTGCFDY

-615 SQDLS
+615 AQEINS
-620 FYPNFTQNPG
+620 YPNFKQNPG

>member
-1 MTDYDSIWRSSA
+1 
-13 VAELYTPEVFEN
+13 
-25 KKTPPLIGF
+25 
-34 KRIFCI
+34 
-40 FAENYTTNFRN
+40 
-51 NEKIRDVINMK
+51 MK

-86 EKDDNPSGDDLIIK
+86 EKDDKPSGDDLIIK

-110 VDTQGSNTFQ
+110 VDAMNGQSLQ

-157 AHSDAGGKFL
+157 AHSDAGGTFI

-175 RMTWEG
+175 RMTWDG
-181 TASNGVSFRYIFER
+181 TANNGVSFRYIFER
-195 ESNVVPSE
+195 ENNVVPSE
-203 KAFTKEIIAGDFQ
+203 KAFTKELIAGDFQ
-216 WKVNNVSIKRGSS
+216 WKVNSISIKRGAS
-229 SIITEGKTIRFYENG
+229 SIITEGKTIRFNEDG

-298 LQAEVLLTKDI
+298 LQAEVLLIKDI

-320 FDTKAGIKA
+320 FGSKEQILA
-329 IYASCYAACAEF
+329 ILNSSYSACAEF
-341 EEWQLKLEG
+341 QTWQFKLED
-350 IRLNSN
+350 IRRNPN
-356 TVHRISSGS
+356 TVHQINANSA
-365 TEVYNTWMYA
+365 EVRNTWQYA
-375 YQTINR
+375 YRTINI
-381 INLVLEKEDAVMEK
+381 INLVLEKKDAVMEK

-418 IGMLWGRVPLLTQP
+418 IGMLFGNIPLLTKVLADNDNQ
-432 ITIDGTQTPQSSQ
+432 ITQSSQ
-445 AEVFQFAYDEIN
+445 AEVFQFAYDEIK

-505 EKSRYNNTRS
+505 DKSRYYNTRS
-515 ASSSFDRSF
+515 ASSSLDRSY
-524 IWALYTQ
+524 IWALHTQ

-567 DGMPDEDV
+567 DGKPDEDV
-575 ESFWHVSEYTDY
+575 ESFWHASEYTDY

-599 QEVTGCYDY
+599 QEVTGCFDY

-615 SQDLS
+615 AQEINS
-620 FYPNFTQNPG
+620 YPNFKQNPG

>member
-1 MTDYDSIWRSSA
+1 
-13 VAELYTPEVFEN
+13 
-25 KKTPPLIGF
+25 
-34 KRIFCI
+34 
-40 FAENYTTNFRN
+40 
-51 NEKIRDVINMK
+51 MK

-86 EKDDNPSGDDLIIK
+86 EKDDKPSGDDLIIK

-110 VDTQGSNTFQ
+110 VDAMNGQSLQ

-143 GYSGTY
+143 GFSGTY

-157 AHSDAGGKFL
+157 AHSDAGGTFI

-175 RMTWEG
+175 RMTWDG
-181 TASNGVSFRYIFER
+181 TANNGVSFRYIFER
-195 ESNVVPSE
+195 ENNVVPSE
-203 KAFTKEIIAGDFQ
+203 KAFTKELIAGDFQ
-216 WKVNNVSIKRGSS
+216 WKVNSISIKRGAS
-229 SIITEGKTIRFYENG
+229 SIITEGKTIRFNEDG

-298 LQAEVLLTKDI
+298 LQAEVLLIKDI

-320 FDTKAGIKA
+320 FGSKEQILA
-329 IYASCYAACAEF
+329 ILNSSYSACAEF
-341 EEWQLKLEG
+341 QTWQFKLED
-350 IRLNSN
+350 IRRNPN
-356 TVHRISSGS
+356 TVHQINANSA
-365 TEVYNTWMYA
+365 EVRNTWQYA
-375 YQTINR
+375 YRTINI
-381 INLVLEKEDAVMEK
+381 INLVLEKKDAVMEK

-418 IGMLWGRVPLLTQP
+418 IGMLFGNIPLLTKVLADNDNQ
-432 ITIDGTQTPQSSQ
+432 IAQSSQ

-457 SVLDDLRPSFEQ
+457 SVLDDLLPAFEQ
-469 ENGQIRFNKDAGL
+469 ENAQIRFNKDAGL

-515 ASSSFDRSF
+515 VSSSLDRSF

-567 DGMPDEDV
+567 DGKPDEDV
-575 ESFWHVSEYTDY
+575 ESFWHASEYTDY

-599 QEVTGCYDY
+599 QEVTGCFDY

-615 SQDLS
+615 AQEINS
-620 FYPNFTQNPG
+620 YPNFKQNPG

>member
-1 MTDYDSIWRSSA
+1 
-13 VAELYTPEVFEN
+13 
-25 KKTPPLIGF
+25 
-34 KRIFCI
+34 
-40 FAENYTTNFRN
+40 
-51 NEKIRDVINMK
+51 MK

-86 EKDDNPSGDDLIIK
+86 EKDDKPSGDDLIIK

-110 VDTQGSNTFQ
+110 VDAMNGQSLQ

-157 AHSDAGGKFL
+157 AYSDAGGTFI

-175 RMTWEG
+175 RMTWDG
-181 TASNGVSFRYIFER
+181 TANNGVSFRYIFER
-195 ESNVVPSE
+195 ENNVVPSE
-203 KAFTKEIIAGDFQ
+203 KAFTKELIAGDFQ
-216 WKVNNVSIKRGSS
+216 WKVNSISIKRGAS
-229 SIITEGKTIRFYENG
+229 SIITEGKTIRFNEDG

-289 RIDGTLDNN
+289 RIDGTLDDN

-320 FDTKAGIKA
+320 FGSKEQILA
-329 IYASCYAACAEF
+329 ILNSSYSACAEF
-341 EEWQLKLEG
+341 QTWQFKLED
-350 IRLNSN
+350 IRRNPN
-356 TVHRISSGS
+356 TVHQINANSA
-365 TEVYNTWMYA
+365 EVRNTWQYA
-375 YQTINR
+375 YRTINI
-381 INLVLEKEDAVMEK
+381 INLVLEKKDAVMEK

-418 IGMLWGRVPLLTQP
+418 IGMLFGNIPLLTKVLADNDNQ
-432 ITIDGTQTPQSSQ
+432 ITQSSQ

-505 EKSRYNNTRS
+505 DKSRYYNTRS
-515 ASSSFDRSF
+515 ASSSLDRSY
-524 IWALYTQ
+524 IWALHTQ

-567 DGMPDEDV
+567 DGKPDEDV
-575 ESFWHVSEYTDY
+575 ESFWHASEYTDY

-599 QEVTGCYDY
+599 QEVTGCFDY

-615 SQDLS
+615 AQEINS
-620 FYPNFTQNPG
+620 YPNFKQNPG

>member
-1 MTDYDSIWRSSA
+1 
-13 VAELYTPEVFEN
+13 
-25 KKTPPLIGF
+25 
-34 KRIFCI
+34 
-40 FAENYTTNFRN
+40 
-51 NEKIRDVINMK
+51 MK

-86 EKDDNPSGDDLIIK
+86 EKDDKPSGDDLIIK

-110 VDTQGSNTFQ
+110 VDAMNGQSLQ

-143 GYSGTY
+143 GFSGTY

-157 AHSDAGGKFL
+157 AHSDAGGTFI

-175 RMTWEG
+175 RMTWDG
-181 TASNGVSFRYIFER
+181 TANNGVSFRYIFER
-195 ESNVVPSE
+195 ENNVVPSE
-203 KAFTKEIIAGDFQ
+203 KAFTKELIAGDFQ
-216 WKVNNVSIKRGSS
+216 WKVNSISIKRGAS
-229 SIITEGKTIRFYENG
+229 SIITEGKTIRFNEDG

-298 LQAEVLLTKDI
+298 LQAEVLLIKDI

-320 FDTKAGIKA
+320 FGSKEQILA
-329 IYASCYAACAEF
+329 ILSSSYSACAEF
-341 EEWQLKLEG
+341 QTWQFKLED
-350 IRLNSN
+350 IRRNPN
-356 TVHRISSGS
+356 TVHQINANSA
-365 TEVYNTWMYA
+365 EVRNTWQYA
-375 YQTINR
+375 YRTINI
-381 INLVLEKEDAVMEK
+381 INLVLEKKDAVMEK

-418 IGMLWGRVPLLTQP
+418 IGMLFGNIPLLTKVLADNDNQ
-432 ITIDGTQTPQSSQ
+432 IAQSSQ

-457 SVLDDLRPSFEQ
+457 SVLDDLLPAFEQ
-469 ENGQIRFNKDAGL
+469 ENAQIRFNKDAGL

-515 ASSSFDRSF
+515 VSSSLDRSF

-567 DGMPDEDV
+567 DGKPDEDV
-575 ESFWHVSEYTDY
+575 ESFWHASEYTDY

-599 QEVTGCYDY
+599 QEVTGCFDY

-615 SQDLS
+615 AQEINS
-620 FYPNFTQNPG
+620 YPNFKQNPG